1 MQLKN
6 EAREKYRD
14 ISKKNMGVAAK
25 YKYIVCPGN
34 NSGVVKKC
42 LELRGDRWEEGN
54 DFDTLFSFKWN
65 PISRGIKFDQVNT
78 HGQR

>member
-1 MQLKN
+1 MP
-6 EAREKYRD
+6 
-14 ISKKNMGVAAK
+14 AK

-42 LELRGDRWEEGN
+42 LELRGERWEEGN